1 MGVPCSVL
9 PIYLDTEQPLCCT
22 GDDPQQYCNIML
34 IPLLGLDLNTHKV
47 DN

>member
-9 PIYLDTEQPLCCT
+9 PIYLDTEQP

-47 DN
+47 GN